1 VARFAVGVVFGI
13 VVGSTLG
20 AALAIHASDADG
32 RLVSV
37 ATDETSDA
45 PDVVAEPTPE
55 PQVDPQVE
63 CIIAKESGG
72 RDVMNRQ
79 GSGATGPGQYM
90 PSTWRAHTLEMGMPW
105 LSIHNLA
112 DVRLVAAHDLALG
125 RRRQWTVVGC

>member
-32 RLVSV
+32 KLVSV

-45 PDVVAEPTPE
+45 QDVVAEPIPETP
-55 PQVDPQVE
+55 VDPQVE

-105 LSIHNLA
+105 LSIHSLA